1 MGNREQDS
9 SQELIVV
16 RYKRGHRIR
25 RFLILL
31 GFSLAAGV
39 AGFFLGGAQYDFRY
53 QRASQTVNVL
63 EEQVESL
70 QEENTELKQKVVTL
84 ERSHRIDEQ
93 AIRETR
99 GTIEGLQSQIK
110 GLKGDVTFY
119 RNIMAP
125 SSTETGLQVQR
136 MAIQPTKT
144 EDHFN
149 YKLVLTQ
156 IGDNRSYIEGV
167 VAVNVIGDN
176 DGTRAVIPL
185 RELSEEVEELGVRF
199 RFRYF
204 QDVEG
209 VMVLPDGFEPDEI
222 QVVAKAQGKKS
233 ARVERTFEWQAL
245 TGR

>member
-1 MGNREQDS
+1 MSKQDS
-9 SQELIVV
+9 SKELIVV
-16 RYKRGHRIR
+16 RYKPGHRIR

-31 GFSLAAGV
+31 GFSLVAAV

-53 QRASQTVNVL
+53 QEASQTRDVL
-63 EEQVESL
+63 QEQVKKL
-70 QEENTELKQKVVTL
+70 RDENSALKQKLVTL
-84 ERSHRIDEQ
+84 ERSHRIDQQ

-99 GTIEGLQSQIK
+99 STIEDLQGQIK

-125 SSTETGLQVQR
+125 SSTDTGLQVQR

-144 EDHFN
+144 ADHFN

-167 VAVNVIGDN
+167 VAVNIIGDKN
-176 DGTRAVIPL
+176 GERAVIPL
-185 RELSEEVEELGVRF
+185 RELSKEVEELGVRF

-209 VMVLPDGFEPDEI
+209 VMVVPDDFEPGEI
-222 QVVAKAQGKKS
+222 QVVAKAQGRKS
-233 ARVERTFEWQAL
+233 ARVEKTFDWQAL